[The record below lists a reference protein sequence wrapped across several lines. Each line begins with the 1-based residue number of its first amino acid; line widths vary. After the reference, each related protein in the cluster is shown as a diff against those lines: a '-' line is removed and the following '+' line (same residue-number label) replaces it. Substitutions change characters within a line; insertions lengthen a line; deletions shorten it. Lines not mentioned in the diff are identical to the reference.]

1 MVTEYQKRRTI
12 QWGAFTS
19 STTSLERARG
29 FAGHL
34 GVVVKIDIATGKDIC
49 NLSFFHSE
57 DEVLLSPNH
66 RFMVTS
72 DNGGTIDSHGYTVI
86 ELMEQDERQ
95 AWFRS

>member
-1 MVTEYQKRRTI
+1 MGSIHVEHHQLGEGSGICWAPWRRG
-12 QWGAFTS
+12 QD
-19 STTSLERARG
+19 R
-29 FAGHL
+29 H
-34 GVVVKIDIATGKDIC
+34 ATGKDIC